1 MQYFAALA
9 DTLHFGRAAEN
20 AGVTQPALSSQIAE
34 MEQQLGVRL
43 FERGSGR
50 VILTDDA
57 QRIKPRIERI
67 LAEVRELEQSA
78 RRREAVLEGRFRLGL
93 IPTVAPYLL
102 PILLPALKTRFPD
115 LRLEVREAVT
125 QTLVD
130 ELNSGSLDGI
140 VIAEPM
146 ALASL
151 VQADLFED
159 TFLLAVP
166 QGEAARLSPPIMEEE
181 MALERLMLLEEGHC
195 LRSQAL
201 DICRRMKTTV
211 STDFG
216 ATSLATLLQLVSNGL
231 GVTLIPE
238 IARPAAEAMA
248 GIAVLPFA
256 PPRPYRMLN
265 LAWRKSSGRQGD
277 FDALAELLRSLRP
290 VGASTD
296 DLHGKND
303 PHDRQNQKAQPE

>member
-9 DTLHFGRAAEN
+9 ETLHFGRAAET
-20 AGVTQPALSSQIAE
+20 AGVTQPALSAQIAE

-50 VILTDDA
+50 VILTEEA
-57 QRIKPRIERI
+57 KRIRPRIELI
-67 LAEVRELEQSA
+67 LNEARELEQSA
-78 RRREAVLEGRFRLGL
+78 LRGQAVLEGRLRLGL

-102 PILLPALKTRFPD
+102 PLLLPRLKDGYPH
-115 LRLEVREAVT
+115 LNLEVREAVT
-125 QTLVD
+125 QTLVE
-130 ELNSGSLDGI
+130 ELNAGSLDAV
-140 VIAEPM
+140 VIAEPL

-151 VQADLFED
+151 VQADLFRD

-166 QGEAARLSPPIMEEE
+166 ESEAKRLSPPIMEEE

-231 GVTLIPE
+231 GVTLIPA

-256 PPRPYRMLN
+256 PPTPNRMLS

-277 FDALAELLRSLRP
+277 YAALVELM
-290 VGASTD
+290 
-296 DLHGKND
+296 KNF
-303 PHDRQNQKAQPE
+303 APEN

>member
-1 MQYFAALA
+1 M
-9 DTLHFGRAAEN
+9 
-20 AGVTQPALSSQIAE
+20 
-34 MEQQLGVRL
+34 
-43 FERGSGR
+43 RGAS
-50 VILTDDA
+50 
-57 QRIKPRIERI
+57 
-67 LAEVRELEQSA
+67 
-78 RRREAVLEGRFRLGL
+78 RLGL

-102 PILLPALKTRFPD
+102 PVLLPTLKQRFPS

-125 QTLVD
+125 QTLLD
-130 ELNSGSLDGI
+130 ELATGSLDAV
-140 VIAEPM
+140 VIAEPVS
-146 ALASL
+146 LASL
-151 VQADLFED
+151 AHIDLFRD

-166 QGEAARLSPPIMEEE
+166 ESEAERLSPPIMEEE

-231 GVTLIPE
+231 GVTLIPA

-256 PPRPYRMLN
+256 PPTPYRMLS
-265 LAWRKSSGRQGD
+265 LAWRKSSGRQSD
-277 FDALAELLRSLRP
+277 YAALVELLKTF
-290 VGASTD
+290 A
-296 DLHGKND
+296 
-303 PHDRQNQKAQPE
+303 PEN